1 MLREGIEAIGE
12 SIDLDGLTDPNCT
25 KIEGIPNSEALLKL
39 VNAFMGTDPD
49 ALAEARAYLAK
60 DMSPEAMVDAI
71 GVASNFQ
78 RMVRIAD
85 STGIPSDD
93 VMLIMS
99 EDLCET
105 LGINDYVSAA
115 NSKKLSRLKKL
126 ILKVIAFPQ
135 VKKMIKERTAK
146 EPVS

>member
-1 MLREGIEAIGE
+1 
-12 SIDLDGLTDPNCT
+12 
-25 KIEGIPNSEALLKL
+25 
-39 VNAFMGTDPD
+39 MGTDAD
-49 ALAEARAYLAK
+49 ALADARIYLAK
-60 DMSPEAMVDAI
+60 DMSPEAMVDAVA
-71 GVASNFQ
+71 VASNFQ

-93 VMLIMS
+93 AMLVMS

-115 NSKKLSRLKKL
+115 NSKKLSWFKKL
-126 ILKVIAFPQ
+126 ILKVVALPQ
-135 VKKMIKERTAK
+135 VKKVIKERTAK